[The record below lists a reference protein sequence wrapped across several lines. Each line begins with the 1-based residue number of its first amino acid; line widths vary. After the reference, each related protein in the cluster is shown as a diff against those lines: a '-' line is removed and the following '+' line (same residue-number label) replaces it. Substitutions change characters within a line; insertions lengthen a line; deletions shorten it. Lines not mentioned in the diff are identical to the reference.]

1 MTTVFR
7 CELLKAW
14 RSAQGLTQKEA
25 GDLVNISQAY
35 WGELENGEKAPSVG
49 LLHILATI
57 TGITVDDLL
66 GNPTQPRSG
75 DRARQAV

>member
-1 MTTVFR
+1 MATVFKH
-7 CELLKAW
+7 ELLKAW
-14 RSAQGLTQKEA
+14 RHTKGFTQKNA

-35 WGELENGEKAPSVG
+35 WGELENGDKTPSVG
-49 LLHILATI
+49 LLHIIASI
-57 TGITVDDLL
+57 TGISVDDLM